1 MEKKAAIVEGP
12 TTIEDLVKM
21 KEVLDLGTETV
32 EETPVDET
40 PVDETPVDET
50 PVDEG
55 PKTFNI
61 TLQGPKN
68 QSLDYGVNG
77 VFAKLPCGVELTVSE
92 SVYNAVKAHII
103 SERM

>member
-32 EETPVDET
+32 E
-40 PVDETPVDET
+40 ETPVDET